1 MFKLPGFLWLLRHE
15 LKVLWRGSILVRTHR
30 YVLVPASIV
39 ILMFQAFGVLVG
51 RLIVRHPV
59 APEIMLL
66 ALNINLAFLFVLMFS
81 RAMMACIDV
90 LYARGDADFL
100 LASPIA
106 PSRVLAVRMLGVALS
121 ILAPWLLLAG
131 MLANGLI
138 IFGQLWALA
147 VYPMLLAEALVVAA
161 LAFALVV
168 LLVGR
173 IGPMAARRAGHSLA
187 LFTGVG
193 IFILG
198 QTPHFVAH
206 AALARFWS
214 GLLPGPGGGGL
225 AYLFARGLL
234 GQKGPLL
241 AALALAALVF
251 CLVWVFLA
259 VPFARGAISAASYR
273 PAGREGA
280 QQARFRRSAF
290 ASLMAKDRRLLA
302 RFPGLVSQ
310 IAYRSLTL
318 IPVVAILLGKVAI
331 GLPVTVP
338 LLVFLA
344 GQLGLF
350 FISVLAQM
358 NDMPALIAS
367 APVAARAPRRAA
379 YLVCAQTAL
388 AIIGLPV
395 VAVLVKAPTL
405 APAMLLG
412 IGAALASNLWLGRR
426 LPIPLSRAAFG
437 KTQIG
442 TLLGL
447 VLGVSI
453 SAGWAL
459 AAWLVVE
466 FA

>member
-1 MFKLPGFLWLLRHE
+1 M
-15 LKVLWRGSILVRTHR
+15 
-30 YVLVPASIV
+30 
-39 ILMFQAFGVLVG
+39 
-51 RLIVRHPV
+51 
-59 APEIMLL
+59 
-66 ALNINLAFLFVLMFS
+66 
-81 RAMMACIDV
+81 
-90 LYARGDADFL
+90 
-100 LASPIA
+100 
-106 PSRVLAVRMLGVALS
+106 
-121 ILAPWLLLAG
+121 
-131 MLANGLI
+131 
-138 IFGQLWALA
+138 
-147 VYPMLLAEALVVAA
+147 
-161 LAFALVV
+161 
-168 LLVGR
+168 
-173 IGPMAARRAGHSLA
+173 
-187 LFTGVG
+187 
-193 IFILG
+193 
-198 QTPHFVAH
+198 
-206 AALARFWS
+206 
-214 GLLPGPGGGGL
+214 
-225 AYLFARGLL
+225 
-234 GQKGPLL
+234 
-241 AALALAALVF
+241 
-251 CLVWVFLA
+251 
-259 VPFARGAISAASYR
+259 
-273 PAGREGA
+273 
-280 QQARFRRSAF
+280 
-290 ASLMAKDRRLLA
+290 
-302 RFPGLVSQ
+302 
-310 IAYRSLTL
+310 
-318 IPVVAILLGKVAI
+318 VAILLGKVAI